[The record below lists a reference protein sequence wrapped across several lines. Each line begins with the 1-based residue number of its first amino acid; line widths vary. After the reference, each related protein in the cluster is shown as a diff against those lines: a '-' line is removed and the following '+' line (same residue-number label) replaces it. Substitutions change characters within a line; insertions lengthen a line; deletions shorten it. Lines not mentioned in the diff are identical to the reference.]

1 MTETSYAG
9 LPTTPRDGG
18 GPPDEPLRIA
28 VIAASVRDQRM
39 GRAIAE
45 WAAFRAVTIG
55 TARNS
60 TDQSST
66 DQNSADQ
73 NSAVTDVDL
82 LDCAE
87 CDLPDDGLLRPGA
100 GAGTAVSARIDA
112 ADAFVFVTPEYNH
125 SYPASLKRLIDW
137 QYREWMFKP
146 ATVLSYGVQG
156 GLLATEHLRGVL
168 AELHVVTTRR
178 VVGLS
183 RPWTDLSPSG
193 YAPPADVAEAFDA
206 ALHELTWWAALLRT
220 ARHERPYAR

>member
-1 MTETSYAG
+1 MLNAESVGMTDTSYAE
-9 LPTTPRDGG
+9 LPAVPAVAGG
-18 GPPDEPLRIA
+18 SPGEPLRIA

-45 WAAFRAVTIG
+45 WAAFRNA
-55 TARNS
+55 
-60 TDQSST
+60 
-66 DQNSADQ
+66 SADR
-73 NSAVTDVDL
+73 DVDL
-82 LDCAE
+82 IDCAE
-87 CDLPDDGLLRPGA
+87 TDLPDDGLLRPGA

-125 SYPASLKRLIDW
+125 SYPAALKRLIDW
-137 QYREWMFKP
+137 HYREWMFKP

-183 RPWTDLSPSG
+183 RPWTDLSPAG
-193 YAPPADVAEAFDA
+193 YAPPDDVAEAFDA
-206 ALHELTWWAALLRT
+206 ALHELTWWASLLRT